1 MKINLFQLI
10 PFLLPLIYVGILD
23 SSSLLS
29 VWNLGRGYQIISLI
43 FLILEFLNYKDL
55 LKLRKKYK
63 NLIYFLIFLILLYFT
78 YLYLFKGRDFLE
90 NLGKVLKVP
99 LPLSFFWFFDNMIF
113 TVYIFSCLIFSFEN
127 WRFFTVTLIYLLAN
141 TSILALDAFFPY
153 DTLGPFQ
160 ILVPFILYSNSLLL
174 SLFGAKTE
182 IFGNIMEIR
191 GENFFRI
198 RVFWPS
204 AGIHSLIIYSFV
216 MLGFLLRF
224 PLKWKRKILYF
235 TLGFLGTFFMNIVRI
250 FLLSYYAAFIQ
261 ADVKIWEE
269 FHSILGEILF
279 LSWLV
284 IYLTILSF
292 KLYIK

>member
-1 MKINLFQLI
+1 LKSNLFQLTL
-10 PFLLPLIYVGILD
+10 FLLPLIYVGVLD

-29 VWNLGRGYQIISLI
+29 VWNLGRGYQILALI
-43 FLILEFLNYKDL
+43 FLILEFFNYKNLLDL
-55 LKLRKKYK
+55 RNKHK
-63 NLIYFLIFLILLYFT
+63 NLIYLSIFLLLLYFT
-78 YLYLFKGRDFLE
+78 YIYLFKGRDSLE
-90 NLGKVLKVP
+90 NFGKVLKVP
-99 LPLSFFWFFDNMIF
+99 LPLSFFWFLDNLIF
-113 TVYIFSCLIFSFEN
+113 TSYIFSCLIFSFKN
-127 WRFFTVTLIYLLAN
+127 WRFFTVTLIYLVAN

-160 ILVPFILYSNSLLL
+160 ILVPFILYSNSFLL

-204 AGIHSLIIYSFV
+204 AGVHSLIIYSFV
-216 MLGFLLRF
+216 MLGFLLKL
-224 PLKWKRKILYF
+224 PLKRKILYF
-235 TLGFLGTFFMNIVRI
+235 TLGFLGTFFVNIFRI

-284 IYLTILSF
+284 IYLTLISF